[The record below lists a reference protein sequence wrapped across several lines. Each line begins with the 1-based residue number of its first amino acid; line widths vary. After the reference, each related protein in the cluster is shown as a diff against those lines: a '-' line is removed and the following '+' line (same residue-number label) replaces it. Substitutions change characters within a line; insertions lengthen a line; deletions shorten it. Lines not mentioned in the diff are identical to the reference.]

1 MYQKKETAT
10 MFSGGLDSTAVACEL
25 LKRGHKLHLLTFN
38 NGVCIRLSRPAERAK
53 ALTKKFGKEQIKY
66 ELIDSQETM
75 NFLKNNSKGII
86 NKYKSPLIFDLICRF
101 SMEIN
106 TIIYC
111 KKNNINN
118 VADGNSIA
126 QGQIFIQQ
134 KEYLDIVDDF
144 YKQYDINSTHPLYF
158 SAKTRDTNLK
168 ILSKHGLDKGN
179 KLFEKL
185 SISSQLLNQ
194 PFCFWA
200 PMAFL
205 FTSPVRK
212 FGFEKLFGLSLKNAT
227 EIRKNLHDIAKKYI
241 EEKLYVK

>member
-1 MYQKKETAT
+1 MYQKKETAI

-25 LKRGHKLHLLTFN
+25 LKQGHKLHLLAFN
-38 NGVCIRLSRPAERAK
+38 NGVCIRISRPSERAK
-53 ALTKKFGKEQIKY
+53 DLAEKFNKENINYK
-66 ELIDSQETM
+66 LIESQKTM
-75 NFLKNNSKGII
+75 KFLKNNSKGII
-86 NKYKSPLIFDLICRF
+86 SKCKSPLIFDLICRF

-111 KKNNINN
+111 KKNNINT
-118 VADGNSIA
+118 VADGNSMA

-134 KEYLDIVDDF
+134 KPYLDVVDDF

-158 SAKTRDTNLK
+158 SAKTRDANLK
-168 ILSKHGLDKGN
+168 ILSDSGLDKGN

-194 PFCFWA
+194 PFCLWA

-212 FGFEKLFGLSLKNAT
+212 LGFEKLFGLSTEKAI
-227 EIRKNLHDIAKKYI
+227 EIRKNLQNIARKYI
-241 EEKLYVK
+241 EENLRAK